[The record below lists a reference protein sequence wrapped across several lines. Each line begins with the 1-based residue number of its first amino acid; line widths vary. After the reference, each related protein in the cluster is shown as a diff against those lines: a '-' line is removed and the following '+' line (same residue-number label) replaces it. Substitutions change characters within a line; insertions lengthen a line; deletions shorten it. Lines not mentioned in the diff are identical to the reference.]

1 MGSNKFRFLPSVIFT
16 FIFTLISVS
25 TYAAT
30 VPTKLLKQNKITAD
44 ATSVPTKLLKKNK
57 TTTFADRKEVQQF
70 IQSMHKKHGL
80 NKKNLNAI
88 FSAFGSESKVLRLM
102 SKQYEALPWYRY
114 RDTIV
119 TEKRI
124 QEGVQFWEEHKG
136 LLKKA
141 ETKFGVPAEIIV
153 AILGLETS
161 YGKITGNYPV
171 LQALATLAFDY
182 PRRATFFRSELEHFL
197 LLVNEGSL
205 DPITTRGSFA
215 GAMGTPQFMPSSY
228 RRYAVDFSGTGK
240 RDLIHDMADVIGSV
254 ANYMKANGWKKN
266 EKIVLKGNASF
277 SQKSKLIELQK
288 NANHAKEQ
296 WIGLDNFKV
305 ILRYN
310 HSVHYAM
317 AVYHLSQ
324 KIRIL
329 KKG

>member
-1 MGSNKFRFLPSVIFT
+1 MLSNKFRFLQVFLFT
-16 FIFTLISVS
+16 CIFTLISAH
-25 TYAAT
+25 AAALPAKT
-30 VPTKLLKQNKITAD
+30 IQQNKS
-44 ATSVPTKLLKKNK
+44 TS
-57 TTTFADRKEVQQF
+57 FAKRKEVQQF

-80 NKKNLNAI
+80 NEKNLNAI
-88 FSAFGSESKVLRLM
+88 FSEFGSENKVLRLM

-114 RDTIV
+114 RDTVI

-124 QEGVQFWEEHKG
+124 QEGVQFWREHKD

-141 ETKFGVPAEIIV
+141 EAKFGVPSEIIV
-153 AILGLETS
+153 AILGIETS

-182 PRRATFFRSELEHFL
+182 PRRAAFFRGELENFL

-205 DPITTRGSFA
+205 DPVTTRGSFA
-215 GAMGTPQFMPSSY
+215 GAIGTPQFMPSSY

-254 ANYMKANGWKKN
+254 GNYMKKNGWKKN
-266 EKIVLKGNASF
+266 EKIIATLRLQEKTHPLQKG
-277 SQKSKLIELQK
+277 KLIVLEK
-288 NANHAKEQ
+288 NAHHDKEE
-296 WIGLDNFKV
+296 WIGLDNFNV

-310 HSVHYAM
+310 RSTHYAM
-317 AVYHLSQ
+317 AVYQLSQ

-329 KKG
+329 KTRAKNND

>member
-1 MGSNKFRFLPSVIFT
+1 MLSNRFRFFQGFLFT
-16 FIFTLISVS
+16 CILTFISVS
-25 TYAAT
+25 AYAAADFAKS
-30 VPTKLLKQNKITAD
+30 PKQNKIA
-44 ATSVPTKLLKKNK
+44 S
-57 TTTFADRKEVQQF
+57 FADRKEVQQF
-70 IQSMHKKHGL
+70 IQTMHQKHGL

-88 FSAFGSESKVLRLM
+88 FSQFGSENKVLRLM

-124 QEGVQFWEEHKG
+124 KEGAEFWEEHKV

-182 PRRATFFRSELEHFL
+182 PRRAAFFRGELENFL

-254 ANYMKANGWKKN
+254 ANYMKENGWKKN
-266 EKIVLKGNASF
+266 EKIIANLHLKGKTKT
-277 SQKSKLIELQK
+277 SQKGKLIALQK
-288 NANHAKEQ
+288 NAHQDKEH
-296 WIGLDNFKV
+296 WIGLNNFKV

-317 AVYHLSQ
+317 AVYQLSQ

-329 KKG
+329 KEG

>member
-1 MGSNKFRFLPSVIFT
+1 MLSNRFRFLQVFLFT
-16 FIFTLISVS
+16 CIFTLISVS
-25 TYAAT
+25 AFAT
-30 VPTKLLKQNKITAD
+30 ALPNNTI
-44 ATSVPTKLLKKNK
+44 KKNK
-57 TTTFADRKEVQQF
+57 TATFADRKEVQQF
-70 IQSMHKKHGL
+70 IESMHKKHGL

-88 FSAFGSESKVLRLM
+88 FSEFGTESKVLHLM

-124 QEGVQFWEEHKG
+124 KEGVQFWAEHKD

-141 ETKFGVPAEIIV
+141 EKKFGVPAEIIV

-182 PRRATFFRSELEHFL
+182 PRRAAFFRSELEHFL

-205 DPITTRGSFA
+205 DPIATRGSFA

-254 ANYMKANGWKKN
+254 GNYMKENGWKKN
-266 EKIVLKGNASF
+266 EQIIAAPRLKRKTNPSQKDKLIVL
-277 SQKSKLIELQK
+277 EK
-288 NANHAKEQ
+288 NAHHDKEE
-296 WIGLDNFKV
+296 WLGLDNFKV

-310 HSVHYAM
+310 RSTHYAM
-317 AVYHLSQ
+317 AIYQLSQ
-324 KIRIL
+324 KIRTL
-329 KKG
+329 RQG

>member
-1 MGSNKFRFLPSVIFT
+1 
-16 FIFTLISVS
+16 
-25 TYAAT
+25 
-30 VPTKLLKQNKITAD
+30 
-44 ATSVPTKLLKKNK
+44 
-57 TTTFADRKEVQQF
+57 
-70 IQSMHKKHGL
+70 
-80 NKKNLNAI
+80 
-88 FSAFGSESKVLRLM
+88 LRLM

-124 QEGVQFWEEHKG
+124 KEGVQFWTEHKD

-141 ETKFGVPAEIIV
+141 EEKFGVPAEIIV

-182 PRRATFFRSELEHFL
+182 PRRAAFFRGELEHFL

-254 ANYMKANGWKKN
+254 ANYLKANGWKKN
-266 EKIVLKGNASF
+266 ENVISGLRLKGNNNLL
-277 SQKSKLIELQK
+277 QKGKLIELQK
-288 NANHAKEQ
+288 NANRDKEQ
-296 WIGLDNFKV
+296 WIGLNNFKV

-317 AVYHLSQ
+317 AVYQLSQ
-324 KIRIL
+324 KIRTL
-329 KKG
+329 KQG

>member
-1 MGSNKFRFLPSVIFT
+1 VLPNKFRFLQIFLVT
-16 FIFTLISVS
+16 CIFTLISIS
-25 TYAAT
+25 THAAALPAKT
-30 VPTKLLKQNKITAD
+30 VKQNK
-44 ATSVPTKLLKKNK
+44 TS
-57 TTTFADRKEVQQF
+57 TFADRKEVQQF

-88 FSAFGSESKVLRLM
+88 FSEFGTESKVLRLM

-124 QEGVQFWEEHKG
+124 KEGVEFWKEHTD
-136 LLKKA
+136 LLKRA

-182 PRRATFFRSELEHFL
+182 PRRAAFFRGELEHFL
-197 LLVNEGSL
+197 LLVNEGSV
-205 DPITTRGSFA
+205 DPLTTRGSFA
-215 GAMGTPQFMPSSY
+215 GAIGTPQFMPSSY

-254 ANYMKANGWKKN
+254 GNYMKENGWKKN
-266 EKIVLKGNASF
+266 EKVITELRLKGKTNPL
-277 SQKSKLIELQK
+277 QKGKLIELQK
-288 NANHAKEQ
+288 NAKHDKQ
-296 WIGLDNFKV
+296 HWIGLNNFKV

-317 AVYHLSQ
+317 AVYQLSQ

-329 KKG
+329 KEG